1 MGAEATYVE
10 GAWVLSVIEKPWHPS
25 VVKAAAILAM
35 ALSILLV
42 GCGEAG
48 LLDGVGD
55 RSRGYVQ
62 GDQSTTTT
70 IVAVVAGTGDEGLIS
85 ATDVQWF
92 NDDLPNQMTGTSEQV
107 IRGVWQRELNS
118 RFVQSS
124 RSEISVAIPTIM
136 FPDLVPETIRW
147 ITSQLVFDA
156 STGVLDPDTTVA
168 FGLWM
173 SDPYQSDAGRLG
185 VLRVGK
191 TPADLLPNRSELVPI
206 IVPDGIS
213 LGWTEAGHRYELFC
227 RSDISE
233 ELCVDIAHSA
243 APLSGLLP

>member
-1 MGAEATYVE
+1 
-10 GAWVLSVIEKPWHPS
+10 
-25 VVKAAAILAM
+25 M
-35 ALSILLV
+35 ALALATLLV
-42 GCGEAG
+42 GCGDSG
-48 LLDGVGD
+48 LLDGVGE

-70 IVAVVAGTGDEGLIS
+70 IVAVVAGTGDEGLIG

-92 NDDLPNQMTGTSEQV
+92 NDDLPNQMTGTPEQV
-107 IRGVWQRELNS
+107 VRGVWERELNS

-124 RSEISVAIPTIM
+124 RSEIATALPTVM
-136 FPDLVPETIRW
+136 FPDLVPETVRW

-168 FGLWM
+168 FGFWI
-173 SDPYQSDAGRLG
+173 SDPYQSDAARLG
-185 VLRVGK
+185 VLRVGNAA
-191 TPADLLPNRSELVPI
+191 ADLLPTRSEIVPI

-233 ELCVDIAHSA
+233 ELCVDIAHSSA
-243 APLSGLLP
+243 LLSGLLP

>member
-1 MGAEATYVE
+1 M
-10 GAWVLSVIEKPWHPS
+10 LSVIEEPWHPWA
-25 VVKAAAILAM
+25 VKAVATLGL

-62 GDQSTTTT
+62 GGQSTTTT
-70 IVAVVAGTGDEGLIS
+70 IVAVVAGTGDEGLIG

-92 NDDLPNQMTGTSEQV
+92 NDDLPNQMTGTSEQIV
-107 IRGVWQRELNS
+107 RGVWERELNS

-124 RSEISVAIPTIM
+124 RSEISAAIPSIM
-136 FPDLVPETIRW
+136 FPDLVPETVRW
-147 ITSQLVFDA
+147 ITSQLVFDS
-156 STGVLDPDTTVA
+156 STGALDPDTMVA
-168 FGLWM
+168 FGFWM
-173 SDPYQSDAGRLG
+173 SDPYQSDAARLG
-185 VLRVGK
+185 VLRVG
-191 TPADLLPNRSELVPI
+191 TAAADLLPIRSQIVPI

-213 LGWTEAGHRYELFC
+213 LGWTEAGHRYEMFC

-233 ELCVDIAHSA
+233 ELCVDIAHSS

>member
-1 MGAEATYVE
+1 MKVAT
-10 GAWVLSVIEKPWHPS
+10 
-25 VVKAAAILAM
+25 ILAI
-35 ALSILLV
+35 ALTILLV

-62 GDQSTTTT
+62 GDQLTTTT
-70 IVAVVAGTGDEGLIS
+70 IVAVVAGTGDEGLIGS
-85 ATDVQWF
+85 TDVQWF
-92 NDDLPNQMTGTSEQV
+92 NDDLPNQMSGTPEQIV
-107 IRGVWQRELNS
+107 RGVWERELNS

-124 RSEISVAIPTIM
+124 RTEIAAAIPTVM
-136 FPDLVPETIRW
+136 FPDLVPETVRW

-156 STGVLDPDTTVA
+156 TTGALDPDTTVA

-173 SDPYQSDAGRLG
+173 SDPYQSDAARIG

-191 TPADLLPNRSELVPI
+191 AAADLLPNRSEIVPI

-213 LGWTEAGHRYELFC
+213 LSWTEAGHRYELFC

-243 APLSGLLP
+243 APLAGLLP